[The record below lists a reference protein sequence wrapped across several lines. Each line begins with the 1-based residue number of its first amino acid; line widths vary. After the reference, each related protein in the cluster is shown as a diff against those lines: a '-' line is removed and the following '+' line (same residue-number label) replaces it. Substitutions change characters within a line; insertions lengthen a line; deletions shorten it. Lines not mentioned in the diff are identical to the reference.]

1 MIERQ
6 YLDAAAVN
14 QDEIRTSALSSL
26 LDLVDDQALL
36 ILQVGSLHM
45 PYKAIVLH
53 VGLFLGPYSGPIFD
67 Y

>member
-6 YLDAAAVN
+6 YLGVAVVN

-36 ILQVGSLHM
+36 ILQVRVTGFAL
-45 PYKAIVLH
+45 PL
-53 VGLFLGPYSGPIFD
+53 LP
-67 Y
+67 